1 MEIKANRV
9 VTSLSITVFATV
21 KLLMQ
26 HLLNINEPLHLYK
39 VL

>member
-1 MEIKANRV
+1 MEIKASRV
-9 VTSLSITVFATV
+9 LVILSIRIFATV

-26 HLLNINEPLHLYK
+26 HLLNINEPLLLYK